1 VEGVKEML
9 ALGDLTRNVHALS
22 AFFESAVK
30 GEGQRENSRSLVRCL
45 PLRLD
50 RLCLVCFELSLEL
63 LDVSLRLGRWDSGDV
78 GFNLDLSSVTGRR
91 WLVQG
96 WNLSRFRTRRERS
109 LGTGW
114 KGLLGRR
121 YFGLAGGLGVS
132 GSNRRSGGRGVRRG
146 AA

>member
-91 WLVQG
+91 WLEPEPISDQTG
-96 WNLSRFRTRRERS
+96 EEPWDRMEGASRSS
-109 LGTGW
+109 LLRPCRW
-114 KGLLGRR
+114 AWRQRQQQEVWRK
-121 YFGLAGGLGVS
+121 
-132 GSNRRSGGRGVRRG
+132 RG
-146 AA
+146 A